1 MRSRPPGLPMRT
13 SRAPTAAWL
22 TCGGRTVEV
31 SQAGRHVAGGEAS
44 RNGCRFSP
52 ERRRVFQPDQSWR
65 HGDEASPCRH
75 PGVALPPLPW
85 SERSDIAVRAFK
97 RPAGE
102 RCLVIWGTLCTLY
115 NVAPQPSKLGRLV
128 RVGML
133 PPCHLHLQNGSP
145 CQAIGRRMSGNLG

>member
-1 MRSRPPGLPMRT
+1 M
-13 SRAPTAAWL
+13 
-22 TCGGRTVEV
+22 EV

-85 SERSDIAVRAFK
+85 SERSDIAVR
-97 RPAGE
+97 
-102 RCLVIWGTLCTLY
+102 
-115 NVAPQPSKLGRLV
+115 S
-128 RVGML
+128 
-133 PPCHLHLQNGSP
+133 LQD
-145 CQAIGRRMSGNLG
+145 AIGRILIGYLGDAGSPLVVGLL